1 MSDPTTHEP
10 TNRATPA
17 SPGSPWPWLL
27 AAGLAFLI
35 LVGTIAGSFIYAT
48 RAVTGS
54 TVELTIDGTT
64 CRTQAEWTA
73 NPTIF
78 LRANTVK
85 PGEAMIAIAPYGP
98 DGHVFTTMAAKQGVS
113 LALPSGTFNSIAT
126 IDLTAFDP
134 TDDICFD
141 IGGLEDRLTTGDL
154 LVVGDFASP
163 LVTAFLSSCGIGA
176 VMVIVIGISIV
187 KAKRRFD
194 AA

>member
-1 MSDPTTHEP
+1 MTSPEERTTPTP
-10 TNRATPA
+10 

-27 AAGLAFLI
+27 AAGLAFLV

-54 TVELTIDGTT
+54 TVELEIDGTT

-78 LRANTVK
+78 LRDQTV
-85 PGEAMIAIAPYGP
+85 PAGTAMLGLAPYGP
-98 DGHVFTTMAAKQGVS
+98 DGHVILMSPKA
-113 LALPSGTFNSIAT
+113 GTSIDIPKGAYHSIAT

-134 TDDICFD
+134 TDEICFD
-141 IGGLEDRLTTGDL
+141 VGGLEDQLTTGDL

-163 LVTAFLSSCGIGA
+163 LVAAFLSSCGVGA
-176 VMVIVIGISIV
+176 VMVVVIGVSII
-187 KAKRRFD
+187 KAKNRFD